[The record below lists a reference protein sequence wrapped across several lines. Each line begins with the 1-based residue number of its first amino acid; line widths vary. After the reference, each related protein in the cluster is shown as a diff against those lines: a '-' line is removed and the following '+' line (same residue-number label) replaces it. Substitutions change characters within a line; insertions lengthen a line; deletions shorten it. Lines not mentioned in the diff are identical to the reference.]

1 MSINA
6 DQWKDAIVWLSS
18 KPEAPAALKPLPTG
32 DNASLLKQLNA
43 WYKAHPLKDYPHTN
57 NGNLAA
63 GLSHAG
69 PEGVAALKRLQ
80 AYLGGQFP
88 AFDVME
94 DAAVLCLIT
103 DAEGAPPLI
112 ALWLRLQG
120 LNFTF
125 DTFCASYLYDRRS
138 ENGDNTSWPVWVERW
153 AGPGEHVKAGGM
165 EVTLRAL
172 ISGLSPEERAAL
184 HQRAVDHRAKGNI
197 ALRCALTWC
206 FEDEAWAAEDAE
218 ALLARPEHV
227 YRGGGIVP
235 VLRDPAL
242 LARLADF
249 HSGYYAPYR
258 EDPNRL
264 IERLGFD
271 ALPVLEIY
279 CEKDD
284 HRIASAISNI
294 QCVRSAELL
303 VQFLDS
309 KNASYP
315 AKAFFAARPDLALRA
330 LGPIVAGR
338 SRMAS
343 KAEPTVMRTLL
354 RNPGLREA
362 LRSHLDEKTWT
373 FLERWDPPRQP
384 VADASK
390 VHPALKDAPWKK
402 KVTPLPTLALT
413 LTAPYVPAWA
423 DQVGRQPVPETFYAI
438 EYMGITDDIK
448 PRTPEFDAFTQSKLE
463 ELSAWERKYLLDA
476 CTDAG
481 GQALWEAHNAAY
493 FASPKIDQLYR
504 RFGTSSWPKVLEE
517 IANDPAWAV
526 ENVLDVPEPRLARLF
541 ALALEKKPL
550 RALARRWFVNFP
562 EAAALG
568 LLPLVF
574 GSVAKDREMAQRALR
589 LSLVQDRAAVARAAA
604 SYGPEAVKALAAF
617 EAAPADIYPKK
628 LPYIPEFASAKFLPQ
643 LLLADGGAL
652 SPDQTDTLLMLLAFS
667 GLEPLYVLSDIK
679 ETLNPQSANAFVW
692 ALFQQWLGEGANNMA
707 NWCLS
712 ALGYLGTDDTARR
725 LTPLLREWPGEA
737 ASARAVNGLD
747 VLARIGSDTALT
759 LLHGIAQKLKFK
771 GLQDKAREK
780 IAQIAE
786 DRGLSADAL
795 ADRLVPDLDLDD
807 NGTRVL
813 DFGPRQF
820 VVGFDE
826 ALSPFVRD
834 ANGKKLPDLPKP
846 NKADTAAMAKEATDI
861 WKLLKKDVRAIADSQ
876 IMRLEQIMCSQRRF
890 PMATFQMFFIDHPLM
905 IHLVRRLVWGV
916 YEGDTLKMAFRVAE
930 DRSLAD
936 IEDNP
941 LVLADDA
948 NIGLVHRLEIDD
960 AQVTAWTGI
969 FGDYE
974 LFPPFQ
980 QLNRK
985 VFHSDASANSEDL
998 LRESFKTK
1006 TGKVLALEKQRGWRK
1021 GENEQGSIESY
1032 IKPLSKGVYAE
1043 LPIDGGIYLGY
1054 MDGTP
1059 PEQGISRLRLR
1070 GTTVGQL
1077 NPVLISELLRDFDSL
1092 RG

>member
-1 MSINA
+1 M
-6 DQWKDAIVWLSS
+6 
-18 KPEAPAALKPLPTG
+18 
-32 DNASLLKQLNA
+32 
-43 WYKAHPLKDYPHTN
+43 
-57 NGNLAA
+57 
-63 GLSHAG
+63 
-69 PEGVAALKRLQ
+69 
-80 AYLGGQFP
+80 
-88 AFDVME
+88 
-94 DAAVLCLIT
+94 
-103 DAEGAPPLI
+103 
-112 ALWLRLQG
+112 
-120 LNFTF
+120 
-125 DTFCASYLYDRRS
+125 
-138 ENGDNTSWPVWVERW
+138 
-153 AGPGEHVKAGGM
+153 
-165 EVTLRAL
+165 
-172 ISGLSPEERAAL
+172 
-184 HQRAVDHRAKGNI
+184 
-197 ALRCALTWC
+197 
-206 FEDEAWAAEDAE
+206 
-218 ALLARPEHV
+218 
-227 YRGGGIVP
+227 
-235 VLRDPAL
+235 
-242 LARLADF
+242 
-249 HSGYYAPYR
+249 
-258 EDPNRL
+258 
-264 IERLGFD
+264 
-271 ALPVLEIY
+271 
-279 CEKDD
+279 
-284 HRIASAISNI
+284 
-294 QCVRSAELL
+294 
-303 VQFLDS
+303 
-309 KNASYP
+309 
-315 AKAFFAARPDLALRA
+315 
-330 LGPIVAGR
+330 
-338 SRMAS
+338 
-343 KAEPTVMRTLL
+343 
-354 RNPGLREA
+354 REA

-373 FLERWDPPRQP
+373 LLSRWDPPRQP
-384 VADASK
+384 VADAAK

-402 KVTPLPTLALT
+402 KATPLPTLALT
-413 LTAPYVPAWA
+413 VTAPYVPAWA
-423 DQVGRQPVPETFYAI
+423 DQVGRQPVPESFYAT
-438 EYMGITDDIK
+438 EYLEVPAEIK

-463 ELSAWERKYLLDA
+463 EVSGWERQYLLEA

-481 GQALWEAHNAAY
+481 GQALWEAHGSAY
-493 FASPKIDQLYR
+493 FSSPGIEKLYR
-504 RFGTSSWPKVLEE
+504 RFGTGAWPQLLKE
-517 IANDPAWAV
+517 IGNDPAWAV
-526 ENVLDVPEPRLARLF
+526 EHVLDVPEPRLARVF
-541 ALALEKKPL
+541 ALALEKRPL
-550 RALARRWFVNFP
+550 KALARRWLVTFP

-568 LLPLVF
+568 LLPLAFAAV
-574 GSVAKDREMAQRALR
+574 VKDREMAQRALR
-589 LSLVQDRAAVARAAA
+589 LSLLQDRAAVLRAAQ

-643 LLLADGGAL
+643 VLLANGGAL

-667 GLEPLYVLSDIK
+667 PLEPLYVLSDIK
-679 ETLNPQSANAFVW
+679 ETLQPQSASAFVW
-692 ALFQQWLGEGANNMA
+692 ALFQQWLRDGANSMA

-712 ALGYLGTDDTARR
+712 ALGYLGNDDTARR

-737 ASARAVNGLD
+737 AHARAVSGLD

-846 NKADTAAMAKEATDI
+846 NKSDTAAMAKEATDI
-861 WKLLKKDVRAIADSQ
+861 WKLLKKDVKAIADSQ

-936 IEDNP
+936 IQDNV
-941 LVLADDA
+941 LVLAEDA
-948 NIGLVHRLEIDD
+948 SIGLVHRLEIDD
-960 AQVTAWTGI
+960 ARVTAWTGI

-974 LFPPFQ
+974 LLPPFE
-980 QLNRK
+980 QLGRQ
-985 VFHSDASANSEDL
+985 VFHSEASANSEDL
-998 LRESFKTK
+998 VRESFKTK
-1006 TGKVLALEKQRGWRK
+1006 TGKVLALEKRGWRK

-1059 PEQGISRLRLR
+1059 PEQGITRLRLR
-1070 GTTVGQL
+1070 GSTVGQL